1 MIYIK
6 LWADTPYC
14 GTSDVEYHRFEE
26 MDPDLFDVIAQ
37 EFGTTNAESYDYLA
51 EDNVDPDDFET
62 EDEYDV
68 ACSEAKEAFWDD
80 CSYGW
85 EVVTEEEYEEYE
97 G

>member
-1 MIYIK
+1 MVYIK
-6 LWADTPYC
+6 FYADTPYC
-14 GTSDVEYHRFEE
+14 GTSDVEYRRFEE
-26 MDPDLFDVIAQ
+26 MNPDLFDVIAQ
-37 EFGTTNAESYDYLA
+37 EFGTTNAESYDYLT
-51 EDNVDPDDFET
+51 EKEIDPDGFET
-62 EDEYDV
+62 EDDYDI